1 MANLKHELEVTYYQR
16 RKQALWNERSSW
28 MADYQDI
35 SKYLLPRAG
44 RYFVSDANKGGRRN
58 QNVIDSSGT
67 TALDVLGAGLMAGM
81 TSPARPWFRLGI
93 PDEDLMQSDPVKQWL
108 FKVTKMMRD
117 IFSRSN
123 TYRSLHSMYEE
134 LGGFG
139 TAGGFF
145 QPDFED
151 VIRLYSMT
159 TGEYAISC
167 DDRGVVNTVYREIP
181 MTVAQI
187 VSKFGL
193 ENVSKSI
200 QNQYER
206 RNYDQWLTV
215 MHGVEPRPVDQRDTA
230 RRDGINK
237 PFKSCYFEASGDPTK
252 PLRESGFDDFPG
264 LLPRWV
270 VRSGDIYGHGPGMRA
285 LGDIIQLQHEQ
296 LSKGKAIEY
305 QADPPL
311 QAPSSMRGRESDLLP
326 GGMTYI
332 DMAQPNAG
340 IRTAFDVRLD
350 LSHLL
355 VDIQDVRDRVR
366 TAFYS
371 DLFLMLQNDTRS
383 GITATEIA
391 ERHEEKLLML
401 GPVLERLHNEMLSP
415 LIDLTFSAMVRS
427 GILPTPPQELQ
438 GQEIKVEFVST
449 LAQAQRAVGLA
460 SLDRM
465 LMTVGNIAQAKQDP
479 AVWDKID
486 TDQIVDGY
494 ADMLGVDPQFIV
506 ADDKVAFIREN
517 RMKQQQAAQAAEAA
531 PAMADA
537 AQRLSAIDTSGN
549 NGLTDVLSQFT
560 GYT

>member
-1 MANLKHELEVTYYQR
+1 MAIDHELEVTYYQR
-16 RKQALWNERSSW
+16 RKTALWNERSSW
-28 MADYQDI
+28 MLDYQDI
-35 SKYLLPRAG
+35 SKYLLPRNG
-44 RYFVSDANKGGRRN
+44 RYFSSDANKGGRRN

-93 PDEDLMQSDPVKQWL
+93 PDEDLMQFDPVKQWL
-108 FKVTKMMRD
+108 FKVSKMMRD

-139 TAGGFF
+139 TAGGVF

-151 VIRLYSMT
+151 VIRLYPMT

-167 DDRGVVNTVYREIP
+167 DERGVVNTFYREIP

-187 VSKFGL
+187 VGKFGL
-193 ENVSKSI
+193 DNVSRSI

-215 MHGVEPRPVDQRDTA
+215 IHGVEPRPADQREPG
-230 RRDGINK
+230 RRDGLNK
-237 PFKSCYFEASGDPTK
+237 MFKSCYFEAAGDPTK
-252 PLRESGFDDFPG
+252 PLRESGYDDFPG

-296 LSKGKAIEY
+296 LSKGKAIDY
-305 QADPPL
+305 MADPPL

-326 GGMTYI
+326 GGLSYV
-332 DMAQPNAG
+332 DMAQPNAV

-383 GITATEIA
+383 NITATEIA

-438 GQEIKVEFVST
+438 GQELKVEFVST

-465 LMTVGNIAQAKQDP
+465 LMTVGNIAQAKQSVEP
-479 AVWDKID
+479 WDKID
-486 TDQIVDGY
+486 TDQVIDGY

-506 ADDKVAFIREN
+506 ADDRVAFIRES
-517 RMKQQQAAQAAEAA
+517 RMQQQQAAQAAEMA
-531 PAMADA
+531 PAMADT
-537 AQRLSAIDTSGN
+537 AQRLSAIDTSGS
-549 NGLTDVLSQFT
+549 NGLTDVLAGVT

>member
-1 MANLKHELEVTYYQR
+1 MANLNHELEVTYYQR

-35 SKYLLPRAG
+35 SRYLLPRAG
-44 RYFVSDANKGGRRN
+44 RYFASDANKGGRRN

-93 PDEDLMQSDPVKQWL
+93 PDEDLMQADPVKQWL

-167 DDRGVVNTVYREIP
+167 DERGVVNTVYREIP

-187 VSKFGL
+187 VGKFGL
-193 ENVSKSI
+193 ANVSKSI

-215 MHGVEPRPVDQRDTA
+215 MHGVEPRPADERDLS
-230 RRDGINK
+230 RRDGMNK
-237 PFKSCYFEASGDPTK
+237 QFKSCYFEASGDPTK

-332 DMAQPNAG
+332 DMAQPNVG

-391 ERHEEKLLML
+391 ERQEEKLLML

-517 RMKQQQAAQAAEAA
+517 RMKQQQAAQAAEMA
-531 PAMADA
+531 PAMADT